1 MKVELTHPHL
11 LSITDLSSKEV
22 LSLFD
27 RSREL
32 KTTTPVTSLQGKSVG
47 LLFEKPSLRTRVSFE
62 VAIHQLSGNA
72 IYLGQNEVGLGT
84 REPIADISLLL
95 SRLVDAVACRTYS
108 HANLEE
114 LADHSSIPIINALSD
129 KEHPTQALADLL
141 TIQEHFGRL
150 NGIIIAYIGDGNNVA
165 ASLAQCA
172 ASVGASFR
180 IASPPGYDLPA
191 DIFDI
196 ASKLANSNGSQ
207 FMSLRSPSEAVSNA
221 DVVYTDVWSSMG
233 QENETEVRRKD
244 FSQFQVTDELL
255 KYAKS
260 DAIFMHPMPAHYG
273 EEVPD
278 NFLEH
283 PQSVT
288 YEQAANKLYILKAL
302 LEAMLGS
309 DT

>member
-1 MKVELTHPHL
+1 MKVELTNPHL
-11 LSITDLSSKEV
+11 LSISDLSTKEV
-22 LSLFD
+22 LALFD

-32 KTTTPVTSLQGKSVG
+32 KAATPITSLLGKSVG

-114 LADHSSIPIINALSD
+114 LAKHSSIPIINALSD

-150 NGIIIAYIGDGNNVA
+150 HGIIIAYIGDGNNVA
-165 ASLAQCA
+165 NSLVQGS

-180 IASPPGYDLPA
+180 MASPPGYGLTG
-191 DIFDI
+191 DILDA
-196 ASKLANSNGSQ
+196 ASKLANSTGSQ
-207 FMSLRSPSEAVSNA
+207 LINSRSPIEAVSNA
-221 DVVYTDVWSSMG
+221 DVVYTDVWTSMG
-233 QENETEVRRKD
+233 QENETAARRKD
-244 FSQFQVTDELL
+244 FSEFQVTHELL
-255 KYAKS
+255 KHAKS

-288 YEQAANKLYILKAL
+288 YDQAANKLYVLKAL
-302 LEAMLGS
+302 LEAMIETHG
-309 DT
+309 